1 MNIIVRIRSS
11 KDIADA
17 IDDAKREIINIYR
30 THGKKL
36 TDLDISRWLHD
47 GIPKIRCSFEEYVER

>member
-1 MNIIVRIRSS
+1 MNIIVQIRSS

-36 TDLDISRWLHD
+36 TDLDISLWLDD